1 MSDTENPGKKD
12 ALKLSS
18 PNTLSLTKTLEAGKV
33 KQNFQ
38 RGRSKTVT
46 VEVKKTR
53 TFARGAGGAAGGMV
67 EVDRGASE
75 ATKQRMLNQAEREAR
90 LRALQQAE
98 RGAQEEK
105 EQAAANFQADVPEP
119 EDDFDD
125 NGNPIVPERVEAARP
140 ERPSAAPAAPAA
152 PTYRSPMDEIAAR
165 NLERL
170 KNAPSNVSTARP
182 AAAKAKP
189 AFGAPRVAGEAEA
202 AAEKAKKARANEG
215 GEEYRRSG
223 KLTIAQALGMGDD
236 EMKMRSLSAVKRQRA
251 KAHKKGHIIPSSQ
264 QEKIVRDVQI
274 PEAITVQELA
284 NRMAERAVDVIKEL
298 MKLGT
303 IATANQ
309 AIDADTAEIIVET
322 FGHKAKRVSD
332 ADVEEHLVEDNDSPE
347 SMKPRPPVVTIMGH
361 VDHGKTSLLDALR
374 KTDVVAGEAGGITQ
388 HIGAYQVEVRP
399 GEKVTFLDTPGHEAF
414 TAMRARG
421 AKVTDIV
428 ILVVA
433 ADDGIMPQTQEAISH
448 AKAAGVP
455 IIVAVNKIDKPDADP
470 NKVKTALM
478 NYELV
483 PEEFGGD
490 IQVVDVSAKQK
501 LNLDKLLDA
510 VLLQAEVMELKANP
524 ERRGSGSVV
533 EARID
538 KGRGTVATLLLQ
550 RGTLR
555 VGDIIVA
562 GGSYG
567 RVRALVDDKGNDVKE
582 AGPSVPVEVLGLDLP
597 PEAGDEFA
605 AVESEKAAREIVEYR
620 REKEKKR
627 VVAANAKSVDQLFAI
642 AGKTAAKELPVIVKS
657 DVHGSAEAIVGS
669 MAKFVD
675 EEVKVKVLLSG
686 VGAINES
693 DVTLAQSTGAMILAF
708 NVRATPKAKE
718 LASAQKVDIR
728 YYSIIYNLIDD
739 IKAALSG
746 LLSPELREDFI
757 GYAEIRE
764 VFNIT
769 KVGKI
774 AGCMVTDGIIK
785 RGCKVRLLRD
795 NVVIHEGTLKTLK
808 RFKDEVKEVKQ
819 GFECGMAF
827 ENYEDIRQGDQIEC
841 FEVQSHAREV
851 GTKTAEQA
859 SA

>member
-1 MSDTENPGKKD
+1 MSDNDNNSKKE

-18 PNTLSLTKTLEAGKV
+18 PSTLSLTKTLDAGKV

-53 TFARGAGGAAGGMV
+53 TFARGTGGMV

-98 RGAQEEK
+98 KAADER
-105 EQAAANFQADVPEP
+105 EQATANFAPAELEDE
-119 EDDFDD
+119 EDDF
-125 NGNPIVPERVEAARP
+125 VEAAP
-140 ERPSAAPAAPAA
+140 EGEVAEEAGAEAPASPKAAAPKPATVRT
-152 PTYRSPMDEIAAR
+152 PLDELAAR

-170 KNAPSNVSTARP
+170 KNAPSNAS
-182 AAAKAKP
+182 AAAKPATTVKRAPSFGPAK
-189 AFGAPRVAGEAEA
+189 VAG
-202 AAEKAKKARANEG
+202 AAEQEADKRKARATQGAED
-215 GEEYRRSG
+215 EYRRSG
-223 KLTIAQALGMGDD
+223 KLTISQALGMGDD
-236 EMKMRSLSAVKRQRA
+236 EIRMRSLSAVKRQRA
-251 KAHKKGHIIPSSQ
+251 KVKGKSNIIPSSM
-264 QEKIVRDVQI
+264 QEKIIRDVQI

-303 IATANQ
+303 IATVNQ
-309 AIDADTAEIIVET
+309 AIDTDTAEIIVET
-322 FGHKAKRVSD
+322 FGHRAKRVSD
-332 ADVEEHLVEDNDSPE
+332 ADVEDHLVEDADTDATMQS
-347 SMKPRPPVVTIMGH
+347 RPPVVTIMGH

-388 HIGAYQVEVRP
+388 HIGAYQVEIP
-399 GEKVTFLDTPGHEAF
+399 SGEKITFLDTPGHEAF

-455 IIVAVNKIDKPDADP
+455 IIVAVNKIDKPEADAQ
-470 NKVKTALM
+470 KVKTALM

-490 IQVVDVSAKQK
+490 IMVVEVSAKQRI
-501 LNLDKLLDA
+501 NLDKLLEA

-524 ERRGSGSVV
+524 DRRGSGSVV

-538 KGRGTVATLLLQ
+538 KGRGTVATLLVQ
-550 RGTLR
+550 RGTLS
-555 VGDIIVA
+555 VGDIVVA
-562 GGSYG
+562 GSSYG
-567 RVRALVDDKGNDVKE
+567 RVRALINDKGQDVKE
-582 AGPSVPVEVLGLDLP
+582 AGPSVPVEILGLDAP

-605 AVESEKAAREIVEYR
+605 AVESEKAARDIVEYR
-620 REKEKKR
+620 RQKEKNR
-627 VVAANAKSVDQLFAI
+627 VTAANTKSVDQLFAI
-642 AGKTAAKELPVIVKS
+642 AGKTAAKELPIIVKS

-669 MAKFVD
+669 MHKFHD
-675 EEVKVKVLLSG
+675 EEVKVRVLLSG
-686 VGAINES
+686 VGAITES
-693 DVTLAQSTGAMILAF
+693 DVTLAQATGAMILAF
-708 NVRATPKAKE
+708 NVRAVPKAKE
-718 LASAQKVDIR
+718 LAQQQKVDIR

-739 IKAALSG
+739 VKAALSG
-746 LLSPELREDFI
+746 MLAPELREDFI

-769 KVGKI
+769 KVGKV
-774 AGCMVTDGIIK
+774 AGCMVTDGVIK

-808 RFKDEVKEVKQ
+808 RFKDEVKDVKQ

-827 ENYEDIRQGDQIEC
+827 ESYDDIRAGDMIEC
-841 FEVQSHAREV
+841 FEVQSFARTVEQ
-851 GTKTAEQA
+851 KKAEPSQA